1 MRAKLYTFLLLV
13 IATVMLFQACSEENT
28 EPAWPKGQ
36 YNQTAIQKISGFF
49 EVREDLL
56 NNANMSLSQFISFS
70 TDSAWNL
77 SENNKLSLRQV
88 RDEIKFPNDSSLL
101 QKVIPL
107 EDVALYMN
115 NTYGGTVGGF
125 ISSAGDV
132 KSLRKL
138 SDVYHGLRLDYCGSK
153 FSPEGGGYAVLR
165 FTSNVTNH
173 LTIPYCEEMGGT
185 KSYTW
190 PTTGSGFTSSTL
202 GNGGFPEY
210 AFNNY
215 YAPNQ
220 GGELYEITPAGNE
233 ILRAVYN
240 GSKWITIEPETGRTK
255 STVNLENQIR
265 NGIYARLP
273 EGNIVPVI
281 SLKGGNWQIKQGEQT
296 RNVSSQELISISTYA
311 EYQGFTFQVRGCDN
325 IYYYLTTTDFDAQQN
340 LSLNV
345 IEKGI
350 YGARVDRGEIGRVW
364 EIEKSEK

>member
-1 MRAKLYTFLLLV
+1 MRTKLYTYLLLV
-13 IATVMLFQACSEENT
+13 LASGMLFQSCSEENT
-28 EPAWPKGQ
+28 EPTWPKGQ

-77 SENNKLSLRQV
+77 SESDKLRLRQV
-88 RDEIKFPNDSSLL
+88 RDEIKFPNDSTLL

-138 SDVYHGLRLDYCGSK
+138 CDVYHGLRLDYCGSK
-153 FSPEGGGYAVLR
+153 FSSEGGGYAVLR

-185 KSYTW
+185 KSFEW

-202 GNGGFPEY
+202 GDGGFPEY

-240 GSKWITIEPETGRTK
+240 GYQWITIEPETGRTK
-255 STVNLENQIR
+255 STLNPDNQIR

-281 SLKGGNWQIKQGEQT
+281 ATKGGKWQIKQGEQT
-296 RNVSSQELISISTYA
+296 RIVSSQELISISTFA
-311 EYQGFTFQVRGCDN
+311 EYQGFTFHVRGCDDV
-325 IYYYLTTTDFDAQQN
+325 YYYLTTTDLTAQQN

-350 YGARVDRGEIGRVW
+350 YGVRVNMGEVSRVW
-364 EIEKSEK
+364 EIISE